1 MYLKLFHGIRRIW
14 KKFGARIRALVIY
27 LSDYP
32 TAAVCILYLLLQH
45 PTILLSRTVA
55 IGWGILLLLL
65 LLVLLIFLLWVFLK
79 NEIFLLS
86 FLVENKWKRL
96 DKILTLS
103 FMPFL
108 IILLQL
114 IRISPIITTEREI
127 EENSG
132 GFTSSSTTVTA
143 FLSDEIEGRYDSN
156 SGVFSILEASN
167 SYGYKIK
174 TSRVKIAVKIPK
186 FKKISVGQVCKL
198 DGEVVEPKNSQEFNY
213 KEFLKNRG
221 IFFLMDFPTINCR
234 NISEERRGFFLK
246 NILIDL
252 KGKIV
257 RQIEK
262 ILSEPQT
269 SLLIGILFGSD
280 RLFSK
285 NFESNLRIAG
295 VSHIISASG
304 YNITVLSILLDR
316 MFSFLSR
323 KRRII
328 FVLVIIWCFAIL
340 SGLSP
345 SIIRACIMATISNIA
360 IMFGRVNSS
369 HISLLLTAVVFLILN
384 PLTIYNVGFQLSISA
399 MIGLLYISPI
409 LEKLLPKKEIFQD
422 IVNPTISC
430 TLSTLP
436 VSLLTFKT
444 VSIWSLFANI
454 LLLPVISST
463 MMFGIIALLLQPVL
477 SPLSYFF
484 FNIVNIQ
491 LKYFEKVVNIIGGSG
506 IGTVSLSQQ
515 SAGIVTITVII
526 SIFILT
532 IYFYPLENEKRNYY
546 IKEKYY

>member
-1 MYLKLFHGIRRIW
+1 MYLKLFHGIRRVF
-14 KKFGARIRALVIY
+14 KNFRLRIRALVIY

-45 PTILLSRTVA
+45 PTILLSRTVT

-65 LLVLLIFLLWVFLK
+65 LLVLLIFLFWIFLK

-103 FMPFL
+103 FMLFL

-132 GFTSSSTTVTA
+132 GFTSSSTTTTA

-174 TSRVKIAVKIPK
+174 TSRVKIVVKIPK

-198 DGEVVEPKNSQEFNY
+198 DGEVVEPKNS

-221 IFFLMDFPTINCR
+221 VFFLMDFPTINCCD
-234 NISEERRGFFLK
+234 ISEERRGFFLK

-257 RQIEK
+257 RQIEE

-477 SPLSYFF
+477 SSLSYFF

-546 IKEKYY
+546 LKEKYY